1 MDYNAILGSGTQTGV
16 CSEEDANRSV
26 LIDLIGEDTVKA
38 LSKIPL
44 DDIKKACL
52 ILSAREWKNGVY
64 FPADKRAVT
73 RKMTMNPLSAIIC
86 GGVDKSN
93 VDPMFIGKFNYA
105 TQLPRSNLKVFAVD
119 PTYIDTYREMTNI
132 GQLNQVIKKRNLA
145 SDHAIGYLQWLHAA
159 RGDDNNNNYAALFST
174 LCHYDC
180 AALKAWKFVHIF
192 PGFDG
197 KYFIEPTSSELNTWH
212 NSIVNGT
219 SVGSFDEAT
228 LIAGTW
234 READRVAVTNNINNN
249 KGKCFVYKHLVK
261 DQAAWSQMISVL
273 PFAYRSAEFHNGE
286 ALFSNIDLKNDK
298 YRIANY
304 ATFMN
309 ERVKFSF
316 LKTHFKVLYEQSKG
330 KGVVDW
336 ASLKHLFGWVLPLA
350 YAPETVKLNG
360 TKHKVSALSAVDIAE
375 SVYEEPLTEDVAD
388 SGFVTDDVPMNGE
401 PPIDIVVNSHKKRGT
416 DTPGFGGADKK

>member
-1 MDYNAILGSGTQTGV
+1 MDYNAILSSGPQTGV
-16 CSEEDANRSV
+16 CTEEDANKSV
-26 LIDLIGEDTVKA
+26 LIDLIGVDTVNA

-52 ILSAREWKNGVY
+52 ILSAREWKNGTY
-64 FPADKRAVT
+64 YPTDKRAVT

-93 VDPMFIGKFNYA
+93 VDPMFIGRFNYA

-119 PTYIDTYREMTNI
+119 PTYVETYREMTNI
-132 GQLNQVIKKRNLA
+132 GQLNQTIKKRNLA
-145 SDHAIGYLQWLHAA
+145 SDHAAGYLQWLHAA

-180 AALKAWKFVHIF
+180 AALKTWKFAHIF
-192 PGFDG
+192 PSFDG
-197 KYFIEPTSSELNTWH
+197 KYFIEPTSSELNVWH

-219 SVGSFDEAT
+219 PVATFDEAN
-228 LIAGTW
+228 LVVGTW
-234 READRVAVTNNINNN
+234 RETDRVAVTNNINNN
-249 KGKCFVYKHLVK
+249 KSKCFVYKHLVK
-261 DQAAWSQMISVL
+261 DQASWSQMISVL

-330 KGVVDW
+330 KGSIDW
-336 ASLKHLFGWVLPLA
+336 IGLKHLFGWVLPLA
-350 YAPETVKLNG
+350 HVPETVKLNG
-360 TKHKVSALSAVDIAE
+360 TKHKVAALGEVDIAD
-375 SVYEEPLTEDVAD
+375 SVYEEPLTEEVMDN
-388 SGFVTDDVPMNGE
+388 GFTTDDVQMNSE
-401 PPIDIVVNSHKKRGT
+401 PSVDSITSSLKKRSA
-416 DTPGFGGADKK
+416 DQPGFGGTEKK